1 MRVQLLDD
9 GLHGYQA
16 TVRAEPRGPAS
27 SEPSARFPIGRRAR
41 QSARPPR
48 LGCSAPL
55 RCSIDGRTELCS
67 GKGRRTSSVVGFF
80 VCLFFTLHTE
90 ERQRNN
96 YKLDHVV
103 SVWCRFCW
111 RVPPPPPRSSAGFP
125 PCARRWQA
133 GRTMLL
139 RRFKGKKA
147 PGGITTHGRASA
159 TQRRVRVR
167 PGGEPVLLLR

>member
-80 VCLFFTLHTE
+80 CLFVFYVTHRRETE
-90 ERQRNN
+90 KQLQTGPCCFR
-96 YKLDHVV
+96 VV
-103 SVWCRFCW
+103 SVLLAG
-111 RVPPPPPRSSAGFP
+111 SSSSSP
-125 PCARRWQA
+125 ELSWVSS
-133 GRTMLL
+133 L
-139 RRFKGKKA
+139 RAAVTSGSDDAIAAF
-147 PGGITTHGRASA
+147 
-159 TQRRVRVR
+159 
-167 PGGEPVLLLR
+167 